1 MTQTKKAYLK
11 VLPYLKN
18 KAMPKPKSKSKSKS
32 KSPPKNGAANGRA
45 NGQANGRA
53 NGRSNGQGAFNNHN
67 MPSVNQQPTL
77 SRGSR
82 YMP

>member
-18 KAMPKPKSKSKSKS
+18 KARPKPKSKSKSKS
-32 KSPPKNGAANGRA
+32 KSPPKNGVANGRANGRA
-45 NGQANGRA
+45 NGQVNGH
-53 NGRSNGQGAFNNHN
+53 GAFNNHN